1 MASSYRTHTSSTTP
15 RLSAAH
21 RRMVYDESGV
31 DPEIVAERGVRTVT
45 HGRELPEG
53 FSWRQKKR
61 APGVLFTLHR
71 PNGET
76 SYSFRPDAPDPENP
90 GHKYEQPCKS
100 YGGPGNVLDVHPS
113 ARHLIGDTDVPVIF
127 VEGIKKA
134 DAITTVVRA

>member
-1 MASSYRTHTSSTTP
+1 MNTVP
-15 RLSAAH
+15 QLEAH
-21 RRMVYDESGV
+21 HRHQLEKDSGIAR
-31 DPEIVAERGVRTVT
+31 DIIAERGVRSIRR
-45 HGRELPEG
+45 GRELPEG

-113 ARHLIGDTDVPVIF
+113 ARHLIGDTTVPVVF
-127 VEGIKKA
+127 TEGIKKA
-134 DAITTVVRA
+134 DAI